1 MCGDRGITSCASKIL
16 AVLVG
21 DVFTFTILVALRQ
34 AEVNDIDVVA
44 SSISATNQ
52 EIIRLD
58 VSVDDA
64 LLVDLLNTT
73 YQLHCNHKDSLQV
86 KVPFA

>member
-44 SSISATNQ
+44 SSISTTNQ
-52 EIIRLD
+52 EVIRFD

-64 LLVDLLNTT
+64 LLVDLLNTA
-73 YQLHCNHKDSLQV
+73 YQLHCDH
-86 KVPFA
+86 